1 MSWLSQT
8 VNYLAN
14 QSGYTGSTLDE
25 FGQSFEDS
33 VTQLYDEITG
43 TVNDAVDGSIAVSG
57 SYESGEFNPNFY
69 MGPGTFGG
77 FDMGYTWQDF
87 TSDAEQFWDDVTP
100 DSAQDLSNQISDNT
114 PDIKNTV
121 TSIQDLADATGY
133 TNSDLDNLGQQAE
146 AAANAVL
153 GYKGGT
159 TSPDPTGT
167 VQSTI
172 NNLTPSGD
180 DLLNTGINIITPPGT
195 PGPGTGSTPQPT
207 IAAGDTSK
215 SVKSTSS
222 GLDEQVVV
230 GASRRPQAMAGRRK
244 TMLTIG
250 QTAAKLNAKRSAGY

>member
-1 MSWLSQT
+1 MSWWSEAK
-8 VNYLAN
+8 NYLAN
-14 QSGYTGSTLDE
+14 QSGYTGSDFDKTGQAIETAITGQGSGDTSVLSTSVFKPPPLIKKVSEGFDE
-25 FGQSFEDS
+25 FGRR
-33 VTQLYDEITG
+33 
-43 TVNDAVDGSIAVSG
+43 
-57 SYESGEFNPNFY
+57 
-69 MGPGTFGG
+69 
-77 FDMGYTWQDF
+77 
-87 TSDAEQFWDDVTP
+87 
-100 DSAQDLSNQISDNT
+100 ISDNT
-114 PDIKNTV
+114 PTIKNTV

-133 TNSDLDNLGQQAE
+133 TGSDLDKLGQHTETMAKE
-146 AAANAVL
+146 VL

-172 NNLTPSGD
+172 NNLQPSGD
-180 DLLNTGINIITPPGT
+180 DLVNTGINIITPPGT

-207 IAAGDTSK
+207 IAAGDTST
-215 SVKSTSS
+215 SVSSTAG